1 VPVSP
6 ETEATASPRGWP
18 AWGDLL
24 RLIRFDRPI
33 GTLLLLWPTLAA
45 LLLAADGLPPWWT
58 LTVFVLGV
66 FLTRSAGCVIN
77 DYADRWLDHQVE
89 RTRLRPLATGAV
101 SPKAALVVFA
111 LLMGLAFLL
120 VLTTNPATI
129 ALSVLAL
136 VLAVGY
142 PYAKRHTHLPQ
153 VLLGA
158 AFGMGIPMA
167 YTAVGGDFAAI
178 GLGALLLYLANLCW
192 TVAYDTWYAMVDR
205 EDDCR
210 AGSRSTA
217 ILFGRHDLLVIGCLQ
232 VAAWI
237 GFAATGWVHGL
248 GPAYAV
254 ALLGIAALMAQ
265 QLWRGRRRERAA
277 CFAAFL
283 ANNRVGLL
291 LVLGIAADLAMAG
304 WFSGTA

>member
-1 VPVSP
+1 VPISAEP
-6 ETEATASPRGWP
+6 GTAPRLP
-18 AWGDLL
+18 AYADLL

-45 LLLAADGLPPWWT
+45 LLLAADGLPPLWT
-58 LTVFVLGV
+58 LVVFGLGV

-77 DYADRWLDHQVE
+77 DYADRWLDPQVE
-89 RTRLRPLATGAV
+89 RTRSRPLATGAV

-111 LLMGLAFLL
+111 GLMGLAFLL

-129 ALSVLAL
+129 TLSVLAL

-167 YTAVGGDFAAI
+167 WTAVGGDFAAI
-178 GLGALLLYLANLCW
+178 GLGAVLLYTANLCW

-205 EDDCR
+205 EDDRC
-210 AGSRSTA
+210 AGARSTA
-217 ILFGRHDLLVIGCLQ
+217 LLLGRHDLLGIALLQ
-232 VAAWI
+232 AAAWA
-237 GFAATGWVHGL
+237 GFAAVGWVEGL
-248 GPAYAV
+248 GWPYAL
-254 ALLGIAALMAQ
+254 ALLGIAALMGH
-265 QLWRGRRRERAA
+265 QLWLGRRRERAA

-283 ANNRVGLL
+283 ANNRVGML
-291 LVLGIAADLAMAG
+291 LVVGIAVDLVLAG
-304 WFSGTA
+304 RLSGAG

>member
-1 VPVSP
+1 VPAAESDS
-6 ETEATASPRGWP
+6 AAGPRGWP
-18 AWGDLL
+18 AVADLL

-89 RTRLRPLATGAV
+89 RTRSRPLATGAV
-101 SPKAALVVFA
+101 SPKAALAVFA
-111 LLMGLAFLL
+111 ALMGLAFLL

-167 YTAVGGDFAAI
+167 YTAVGGGFAAI
-178 GLGALLLYLANLCW
+178 GLSAVLLYLANLCW

-205 EDDCR
+205 EDDLR
-210 AGSRSTA
+210 AGARSTA
-217 ILFGRHDLLVIGCLQ
+217 ILFGRHDLLAIALLQ
-232 VAAWI
+232 AAAWL
-237 GFAATGWVHGL
+237 GFAAVGVVEGL
-248 GPAYAV
+248 GVPYAL
-254 ALLGIAALMAQ
+254 ALIGIALSMAQ
-265 QLWRGRRRERAA
+265 QLRQGRHRERAA

-291 LVLGIAADLAMAG
+291 LALGIAADLAVAG
-304 WFSGTA
+304 RISGAA

>member
-1 VPVSP
+1 MPTSVEP
-6 ETEATASPRGWP
+6 EASARRRGGP
-18 AWGDLL
+18 AFGDLL

-45 LLLAADGLPPWWT
+45 LLLAAGGLPSLGT

-89 RTRLRPLATGAV
+89 RTRTRPLATGAV
-101 SPKAALVVFA
+101 SPKTALAVFA
-111 LLMGLAFLL
+111 ALMGLAFLL

-136 VLAVGY
+136 LLAVGY

-167 YTAVGGDFAAI
+167 YTAVGGDLAAI
-178 GLGALLLYLANLCW
+178 GLGAVLLYLANLCW

-205 EDDCR
+205 DDDLR
-210 AGSRSTA
+210 AGARSTA
-217 ILFGRHDLLVIGCLQ
+217 ILFGRHDLRAIALLQ
-232 VAAWI
+232 MAAWI

-254 ALLGIAALMAQ
+254 ALLGIAGLMAQ
-265 QLWRGRRRERAA
+265 QFRVARGRERPA

-291 LVLGIAADLAMAG
+291 LVLGILADLALAG
-304 WFSGTA
+304 RLTSAG

>member
-1 VPVSP
+1 VPISAEP
-6 ETEATASPRGWP
+6 GTPPAPRLP
-18 AWGDLL
+18 AFADLL

-45 LLLAADGLPPWWT
+45 LLLAADGLPPLWT
-58 LTVFVLGV
+58 LVVFGLGV

-77 DYADRWLDHQVE
+77 DYADRWLDPQVE
-89 RTRLRPLATGAV
+89 RTRSRPLATGAV
-101 SPKAALVVFA
+101 SPKAALAVFA
-111 LLMGLAFLL
+111 GLMGLAFLL

-129 ALSVLAL
+129 TLSMLAL

-167 YTAVGGDFAAI
+167 WTAVGGDFAAI
-178 GLGALLLYLANLCW
+178 GLGAVLLYAANLCW

-205 EDDCR
+205 EDDRR
-210 AGSRSTA
+210 AGARSTA
-217 ILFGRHDLLVIGCLQ
+217 LLLGRHDLLGIALLQ
-232 VAAWI
+232 AAAWA
-237 GFAATGWVHGL
+237 GFAAVGWVEGL
-248 GPAYAV
+248 GWPYAL
-254 ALLGIAALMAQ
+254 ALLGIAALMGH
-265 QLWRGRRRERAA
+265 QLWLGRRRERAA

-283 ANNRVGLL
+283 ANNRVGML
-291 LVLGIAADLAMAG
+291 LVVGIAVDLALAG
-304 WFSGTA
+304 RLSGAG

>member
-1 VPVSP
+1 MPAAEP
-6 ETEATASPRGWP
+6 DTARPKGWP

-45 LLLAADGLPPWWT
+45 LLLAAEGLPPLWT

-77 DYADRWLDHQVE
+77 DYADRWLDPQVE
-89 RTRLRPLATGAV
+89 RTRSRPLASGAV
-101 SPKAALVVFA
+101 TPRQALIVFA
-111 LLMGLAFLL
+111 LLMALAFLL
-120 VLTTNPATI
+120 VLSTNPATI
-129 ALSVLAL
+129 GLSVLAL
-136 VLAVGY
+136 LLAVGY

-167 YTAVGGDFAAI
+167 FTAVGGDLSAV
-178 GLGALLLYLANLCW
+178 GLSAVLLYVANLCW

-205 EDDCR
+205 EDDRR

-217 ILFGRHDLLVIGCLQ
+217 ILFGRHDLLAIALLQ
-232 VAAWI
+232 AAAWA
-237 GFAATGWVHGL
+237 GFAATGWVAGL
-248 GPAYAV
+248 GWPFAG
-254 ALLGIAALMAQ
+254 ALLGIAGLMALQ
-265 QLWRGRRRERAA
+265 FRQGRSRSREA
-277 CFAAFL
+277 CFAAFI
-283 ANNRVGLL
+283 ANHRVGLL
-291 LVLGIAADLAMAG
+291 LVLGIVADLALAG
-304 WFSGTA
+304 RFTAAG

>member
-1 VPVSP
+1 MPISAEP
-6 ETEATASPRGWP
+6 GTAPRLP
-18 AWGDLL
+18 AFADLL

-45 LLLAADGLPPWWT
+45 LLLAADGLPPLWT
-58 LTVFVLGV
+58 LVVFGLGV

-77 DYADRWLDHQVE
+77 DYADRWLDPQVE
-89 RTRLRPLATGAV
+89 RTRSRPLATGAV
-101 SPKAALVVFA
+101 SPKAALAVFA
-111 LLMGLAFLL
+111 VLMGLAFLL

-129 ALSVLAL
+129 TLSVLAL

-167 YTAVGGDFAAI
+167 WTAVGGDFAAI
-178 GLGALLLYLANLCW
+178 GLGAVLLYAANLCW

-205 EDDCR
+205 EDDRR
-210 AGSRSTA
+210 AGARSTA
-217 ILFGRHDLLVIGCLQ
+217 LLLGRHDLLGIALLQ
-232 VAAWI
+232 AAAWA
-237 GFAATGWVHGL
+237 GFAAVGWVEGL
-248 GPAYAV
+248 GWPYAL
-254 ALLGIAALMAQ
+254 ALLGIAALMGH
-265 QLWRGRRRERAA
+265 QLWLGRRRERAA

-283 ANNRVGLL
+283 ANNRVGML
-291 LVLGIAADLAMAG
+291 LVVGIAVDLALAG
-304 WFSGTA
+304 RLSGAG